1 VRRRVLTASALAG
14 VVLIGGGGVA
24 YAQMTGSSGS
34 YRTAIVSTGNVD
46 KTMNLSGT
54 VTSSSRRDL
63 SFGTSGQVTKV
74 SVAAGDTVHAGETLA
89 KIDDTD
95 LKNAVTKATATLD
108 SAEAKLESDESSQSS
123 TVASAASTPS
133 TSSKSSSPSSG
144 SGSSKGSKPDP
155 AVTKALAEVKK
166 QQLAVTTAQTDATTA
181 ITAAKA
187 ALEAQKTACADDDT
201 STDPSDPPATG
212 LSAAC
217 TTALDAVQ
225 AAQDDVATKQDAL
238 QSALQTLSK
247 TLDAAIAAVQ
257 KASSTAGSST
267 GSTGGGSSSGSGSS
281 SSSGSTGSTGSTG
294 SSSSAGRTS
303 GSSGGSSAS
312 SLAEDQAAIDTAK
325 AQLTEAKLAVD
336 SATLTAPYEGRILS
350 VSIAKGDDVGSSDVV
365 MVLVGDGGTTATTTV
380 TADQVASIKKGQTAE
395 VTPAGADKPVTG
407 TVTSIGLLPDSS
419 SSTVTYPVTIDLADG
434 VTAPE
439 GTTASIAVITG
450 TAKNVLTI
458 PSSALTKIGTRA
470 IVQVLKNGAEV
481 PTVVTVGVVGS
492 TRTSIT
498 DGLTK
503 GQTVVIADL
512 NASLPSGGTTTN
524 TRFGGGANF
533 VRPGGAGGGG
543 FGGGGAGGRG

>member
-1 VRRRVLTASALAG
+1 VRRRVLTVGALAG
-14 VVLIGGGGVA
+14 IVLVGGGGVA
-24 YAQMTGSSGS
+24 YAQMSGSSGS
-34 YRTAIVSTGNVD
+34 FRTAVVRTGNVD

-74 SVAAGDTVHAGETLA
+74 SVAAGDTVRAGETLA
-89 KIDDTD
+89 KLDATD
-95 LKNAVTKATATLD
+95 LKNAVTKATATLE
-108 SAEAKLESDESSQSS
+108 AARAKLESDESAQSS
-123 TVASAASTPS
+123 TVATAAKATSTSS
-133 TSSKSSSPSSG
+133 TSSSKSSAPSSG
-144 SGSSKGSKPDP
+144 SGASKGSKPDP

-181 ITAAKA
+181 IAAAKA
-187 ALEAQKTACADDDT
+187 ALAAQKTACADDDT
-201 STDPSDPPATG
+201 ADRSDPPATG

-225 AAQDDVATKQDAL
+225 AAQDIVAAKQDTL
-238 QSALQTLSK
+238 QTALQTLSK
-247 TLDAAIAAVQ
+247 TLDTAIAAVQ
-257 KASSTAGSST
+257 KAASSTS
-267 GSTGGGSSSGSGSS
+267 SSSGSASGSGGGSS
-281 SSSGSTGSTGSTG
+281 SSSGSSSTPST
-294 SSSSAGRTS
+294 SSTGRTS

-336 SATLTAPYEGRILS
+336 SATLTAPYAGRVLS
-350 VSIAKGDDVGSSDVV
+350 VSIAKDDNVGSSDVV

-419 SSTVTYPVTIDLADG
+419 SSAVTYPVTIDLADG

-470 IVQVLKNGAEV
+470 IVQVLKNGQEV

-492 TRTSIT
+492 TQTSIT
-498 DGLTK
+498 QGLKK

-512 NASLPSGGTTTN
+512 NADLPSGGTTTN
-524 TRFGGGANF
+524 NRFGGGANF

-543 FGGGGAGGRG
+543 PVVRGG